1 MDFLKIVK
9 MELSVLL
16 FIMLSIPI
24 PFCSFVYEKLTLI
37 MFE

>member
-1 MDFLKIVK
+1 MDYLKIVK

-24 PFCSFVYEKLTLI
+24 SFCLFVYEKLTLI